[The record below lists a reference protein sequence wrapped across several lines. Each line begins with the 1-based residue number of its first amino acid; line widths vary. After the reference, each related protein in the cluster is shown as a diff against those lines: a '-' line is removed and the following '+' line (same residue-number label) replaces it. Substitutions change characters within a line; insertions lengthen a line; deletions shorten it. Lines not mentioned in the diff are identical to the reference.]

1 MPERYGGRRPAV
13 SLSARPEPPYRA
25 DGGGAQRS
33 AFLRTRNTI
42 RLTPAGQVL
51 QEGLRQIYGDYRGH
65 LDRVEAVNA
74 GVLGELRLGLLEEQ
88 LLPAPVRRALRHVET
103 EYPNMKVRLSRH
115 SFRAAQSPE
124 RLSMIMMEMGIFERY
139 QLLLGFEDALCSFY
153 EYPDEA
159 GEILEAL
166 TQFKLQ
172 LVDRIMEHL
181 KPDVVMYMDDLGTQN
196 APLVAPALWAEF
208 IRARD
213 MRIFRAIH
221 DAGALVVYHCC
232 GKIDT
237 FFDQIV
243 TMGADAYHSVQPAND
258 TAMLKR
264 VYGDQIVLIG
274 GIDNQGITNQPG
286 ASEADI
292 RAEVRRAIDA
302 FAPGGEYICGDTDGI
317 CVVKRALDIIQDEY
331 EVYGRH
337 YYERRPL

>member
-1 MPERYGGRRPAV
+1 M
-13 SLSARPEPPYRA
+13 
-25 DGGGAQRS
+25 
-33 AFLRTRNTI
+33 
-42 RLTPAGQVL
+42 
-51 QEGLRQIYGDYRGH
+51 
-65 LDRVEAVNA
+65 
-74 GVLGELRLGLLEEQ
+74 
-88 LLPAPVRRALRHVET
+88 
-103 EYPNMKVRLSRH
+103 
-115 SFRAAQSPE
+115 
-124 RLSMIMMEMGIFERY
+124 
-139 QLLLGFEDALCSFY
+139 
-153 EYPDEA
+153 
-159 GEILEAL
+159 EAL

-243 TMGADAYHSVQPAND
+243 TMGADAYH
-258 TAMLKR
+258 
-264 VYGDQIVLIG
+264 
-274 GIDNQGITNQPG
+274 

-302 FAPGGEYICGDTDGI
+302 FAPGGGYICGDTDGI

-337 YYERRPL
+337 YYERHPL

>member
-1 MPERYGGRRPAV
+1 MTEKENALRVFRREKPEWLPRFEKCMKGYFPKSINERPLNWEGDDWFGIHWVPDASTNGLTAPAPGQAVIRDPERWR
-13 SLSARPEPPYRA
+13 
-25 DGGGAQRS
+25 
-33 AFLRTRNTI
+33 
-42 RLTPAGQVL
+42 
-51 QEGLRQIYGDYRGH
+51 
-65 LDRVEAVNA
+65 
-74 GVLGELRLGLLEEQ
+74 EQ
-88 LLPAPVRRALRHVET
+88 LALPDLEAIDWAAEA
-103 EYPNMKVRLSRH
+103 EG
-115 SFRAAQSPE
+115 FRAAQSPE

-237 FFDQIV
+237 FFDQIF

-302 FAPGGEYICGDTDGI
+302 FAPGGGYICGDTDGI

-337 YYERRPL
+337 YYERHPL